1 MRCLSAYALERAGMM
16 NSAIISHF
24 AENQR
29 GPRWAHKARALGI
42 FSAALRKL
50 CNRECLEDPA
60 IGHKKSLA
68 TKRHTF
74 LSVRNE
80 CLFSTGEIQQHQGVL
95 SILYFLKE

>member
-1 MRCLSAYALERAGMM
+1 MM

-24 AENQR
+24 AENQK
-29 GPRWAHKARALGI
+29 GPHWAHKARALGI
-42 FSAALRKL
+42 CSAALRKL
-50 CNRECLEDPA
+50 WNQECLEDPG
-60 IGHKKSLA
+60 IGHKTSLA

-95 SILYFLKE
+95 SILYILKE